1 MDRQHGRWR
10 TSPSDEAVQAVARVL
25 GDDVNTLTESGGK
38 LVGRVLTLEEQDR
51 LLKTA
56 EANAEWEHV
65 YCAAILAANMAMP
78 K

>member
-1 MDRQHGRWR
+1 MDVGALRQVMKRFKPWR
-10 TSPSDEAVQAVARVL
+10 RLL

-38 LVGRVLTLEEQDR
+38 PVGRVPTLEEQDR

-78 K
+78 A

>member
-10 TSPSDEAVQAVARVL
+10 TSPSDETVQAGRRLL

-38 LVGRVLTLEEQDR
+38 PVGRVLTLEEQDR

-78 K
+78 A